1 METIIE
7 LAKEG
12 PEKTL
17 HIRNLAL
24 LKALRLEMLG
34 LCRSKGS
41 SAYSIIKKENNLKG
55 SKIKVFKQFES
66 IIRRKINDNK

>member
-1 METIIE
+1 MEILIE
-7 LAKEG
+7 GAKN
-12 PEKTL
+12 TL

-24 LKALRLEMLG
+24 LKALRLEILG
-34 LCRSKGS
+34 MNRSKGS

-66 IIRRKINDNK
+66 IIRKSINEKN